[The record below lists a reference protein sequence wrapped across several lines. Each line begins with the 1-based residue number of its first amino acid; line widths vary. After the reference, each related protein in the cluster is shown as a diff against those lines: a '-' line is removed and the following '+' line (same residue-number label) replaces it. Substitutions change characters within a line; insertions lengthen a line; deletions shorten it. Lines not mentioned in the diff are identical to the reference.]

1 MAVTICMD
9 ELLAKLNPKER
20 RGSKPRCHL
29 LTNGHDDRIAF
40 RLNSLVAPFASV
52 SPGDRWMPEGFSV
65 PEEAQLDRAPRLVS
79 PEVSAELRKWWL
91 GASTTPGR
99 TPNFDIAST
108 CTVGDELGLMLVE
121 AKAHHQELI
130 GAKAG
135 RAPRH
140 EAADDETER
149 TIRAAIAEACHTLE
163 LKTGFAWGISTDS
176 HYQLSNR
183 VAWAWKLTT
192 LGIPV
197 VLIYL
202 GFLEADEM
210 ADRGASFIDHAEW
223 ERSVRAHSTGCVPDA
238 AWNRCWMLDGAQL
251 CMSIRSLTQP
261 LGPSRTSEAT
271 TELERRGW

>member
-1 MAVTICMD
+1 MD

-20 RGSKPRCHL
+20 RGSKPRRHL
-29 LTNGHDDRIAF
+29 LTDGHDDHVAF

-52 SPGDRWMPEGFSV
+52 SPCDRWMPEGFSV

-79 PEVSAELRKWWL
+79 PEVSAALRKWWL
-91 GASTTPGR
+91 GASTTLGR

-108 CTVGDELGLMLVE
+108 CTIGDEPGLMLVE

-135 RAPRH
+135 RAPRD
-140 EAADDETER
+140 ESSDDETDR

-163 LKTGFAWGISTDS
+163 LGTGLAWGISTDS

-183 VAWAWKLTT
+183 VAWACKLTT

-197 VLIYL
+197 ALIYL
-202 GFLEADEM
+202 GFLGADEM
-210 ADRGASFIDHAEW
+210 ADRGAPFIDHAEW
-223 ERSVRAHSTGCVPDA
+223 ERSVRSHSTGCVPDA
-238 AWNRCWMLDGAQL
+238 AWNRCWTLDGAQL
-251 CMSIRSLTQP
+251 CMSIRSLSQP
-261 LGPSRTSEAT
+261 LEPFRTSKAT
-271 TELERRGW
+271 RELEPSGR